1 MRAPAS
7 MTAFTPRIFT
17 GSVMHLRLR
26 PKRHQFRYG
35 VFAIWLDIDRL
46 AETLDPLRWFG
57 RERFNLF
64 GFRLRDH
71 GPRDGSPLRPW
82 VEALL
87 RAEGAL
93 GPEEAAPA
101 RIMLLSFP
109 RVLGYVFNP
118 LSVYYCYDA
127 EGTLRWL
134 VYEVK
139 NTFGDQH
146 PYPIAIETDPD
157 GLSRHDQDKEFFVSP
172 FIDMEKTYHFAI
184 APPGERLSIRIKEA
198 DAEGDYLIASW
209 NGNAEPLSD
218 GMLWRRFLSH
228 PLVTLKVMAGIHWEA
243 ARLALKGVRFLG
255 HPGDD
260 NIVVKS
266 DGGKLVSENHEVNLD
281 KWSGDHPS
289 ETEHGA
295 YPAARMP

>member
-1 MRAPAS
+1 MSAS
-7 MTAFTPRIFT
+7 PPMAAFAPRIFT

-35 VFAIWLDIDRL
+35 VFAIWLDVDRL

-71 GPRDGSPLRPW
+71 GPRDGSGLRPW
-82 VEALL
+82 VEARL
-87 RAEGAL
+87 RSEGTL
-93 GPEEAAPA
+93 GPTDAPPA

-127 EGTLRWL
+127 DGALRWL
-134 VYEVK
+134 IYEVK

-146 PYPIAIETDPD
+146 PYPLAIETDPD
-157 GLSRHDQDKEFFVSP
+157 GLSRHDQAKEFFVSP
-172 FIDMEKTYHFAI
+172 FIDMEKTYRFTI
-184 APPGERLSIRIKEA
+184 APPGDRLSIRIKEA
-198 DAEGDYLIASW
+198 DAEGEYLIACW
-209 NGNAEPLSD
+209 NGAAEPLSD
-218 GMLWRRFLSH
+218 AMLWRRFLSH

-243 ARLALKGVRFLG
+243 VRLALKGVRFLG
-255 HPGDD
+255 HPGDE
-260 NIVVKS
+260 NIVVKPDRGELLS
-266 DGGKLVSENHEVNLD
+266 ASGKINLD
-281 KWSGDHPS
+281 K
-289 ETEHGA
+289 
-295 YPAARMP
+295 